1 MSRAAQIRG
10 APAIGSLAALSVAQH
25 LTRALRADPPPDF
38 LSSPV
43 SLAAHVAPIL
53 DFLSTA
59 RPTAVNLG
67 AATRRLSRTLQPPL
81 SAGKDARAIAED
93 LVEDGKQI
101 AAEDVGR
108 NKAMAKWGGDWL
120 VERVKGEGGSGDGLN
135 VLTVCNTGSLATSVG
150 NVTFS
155 CMPCAAN
162 LRYLRA
168 GIWYRPWADHLSPRN
183 GEA

>member
-1 MSRAAQIRG
+1 VRQIRG
-10 APAIGSLAALSVAQH
+10 APAIASLAALSVSQH

-38 LSSPV
+38 LASPE
-43 SLAAHVAPIL
+43 SLAAHVTPIL
-53 DFLSTA
+53 DFLFTA

-67 AATRRLSRTLQPPL
+67 AATRRLSRALQPPFT
-81 SAGKDARAIAED
+81 AGKDARAIAED
-93 LVEDGKQI
+93 LAEDGKQI

-108 NKAMAKWGGDWL
+108 NKAMARWGGEWL